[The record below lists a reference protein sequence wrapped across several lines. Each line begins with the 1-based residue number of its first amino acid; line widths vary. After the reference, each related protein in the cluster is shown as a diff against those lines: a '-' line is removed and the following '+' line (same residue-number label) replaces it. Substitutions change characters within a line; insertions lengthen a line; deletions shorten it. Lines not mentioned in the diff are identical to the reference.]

1 MSLEQRVKILERDA
15 NNTAD
20 GIERLRAE
28 MNQRFD
34 EVEVRLDRLEQ
45 RFDRLENDVRQ
56 ILELLQQR

>member
-1 MSLEQRVKILERDA
+1 MSLEQRVKLLERDA

-20 GIERLRAE
+20 AIELLRAE

-34 EVEVRLDRLEQ
+34 TLEQ